1 MPHTITF
8 SEDEWNYVVMGLR
21 YYRAHIR
28 FHYDIDCCRQIALDD
43 ADQSQVEEL
52 ENMIGVIDEE
62 LGNDPKPD
70 KYAKL
75 LDQLPLP

>member
-1 MPHTITF
+1 MPHTIAF

-28 FHYDIDCCRQIALDD
+28 FHYDIDCCRQIALNDE
-43 ADQSQVEEL
+43 DQSQVEEL

-62 LGNDPKPD
+62 LGNDPQQD